1 MTDRLQNRREREL
14 SLLSIRTGLNAMNV
28 RAVDKCSNDG
38 SEQSEKKSRD
48 EEPFLK
54 SDKQTLSHSLTDEA
68 ITHDN
73 QQFNSGTSEAMSL
86 DSDTLKS
93 KVGGNESYKASF
105 LEATLDVY
113 EKSKTFIIGLFAVIF
128 GLVLWHLA
136 TKYNFNFYINFEN
149 VPSPFA
155 VGGAFVAQLA
165 DSEFYIH
172 IIVSMKRIL
181 IAFSIAVV
189 LGIGIGL
196 VIGRSRNMR
205 AAVSPYIEI
214 IRPIPAVAWIPL
226 AILMWPTEESSIIY
240 ITFLGALFPI
250 ILNTVHGV
258 EQTPEVLVRAALSL
272 GAKKSQVF
280 RHVVFPAALPSIGAG
295 LAIGMGVSWFSLLAG
310 EIISGQYG
318 IGYFTWNAY
327 SLINYPDIVVGMLV
341 IGGLGSLSTFLVRLA
356 MRPSLRWKLS
366 QR

>member
-1 MTDRLQNRREREL
+1 
-14 SLLSIRTGLNAMNV
+14 MNV
-28 RAVDKCSNDG
+28 RAVDKISNDG
-38 SEQSEKKSRD
+38 SEQREKKSLD
-48 EEPFLK
+48 EELFLTSAK
-54 SDKQTLSHSLTDEA
+54 ETSIQSFVDEVNTSDEQG
-68 ITHDN
+68 I
-73 QQFNSGTSEAMSL
+73 
-86 DSDTLKS
+86 DTLKS
-93 KVGGNESYKASF
+93 KVGESEFGEASF
-105 LEATLDVY
+105 AQSLSEFY
-113 EKSKTFIIGLFAVIF
+113 EKSKAFLIGSLSVIF

-149 VPSPFA
+149 IPSPQA
-155 VGGAFVAQLA
+155 VGTAFVAQLG

-172 IIVSMKRIL
+172 IIVSMTRIL
-181 IAFSIAVV
+181 IAYSIAVV
-189 LGIGIGL
+189 LGISIGL
-196 VIGRSRNMR
+196 VVGRSRSMR
-205 AAVSPYIEI
+205 AAVLPYIEI

-280 RHVVFPAALPSIGAG
+280 RHVVFPAALPSISAG

-327 SLINYPDIVVGMLV
+327 SLINYSDIVVGMLV

-356 MRPSLRWKLS
+356 MRPSLRWKHS